1 MGIMSLGA
9 SFFGCLEESK
19 TPERPTEKL
28 SSISI
33 SQSHMDRTYC
43 YHFMAR
49 QEGGSYFLDAE
60 CLIVDY
66 DNNDCEE
73 INLTDAPISEEDFNR
88 FSALDSQYDFYSHLK
103 PVKNE
108 KSKIFVCD
116 ETITNFYVKYG
127 EVGFSIY
134 PSGEL
139 YRAVN
144 ECFFELAKKYN
155 NQKTENE

>member
-1 MGIMSLGA
+1 MGIMSFGA
-9 SFFGCLEESK
+9 SLFGCSEKPK
-19 TPERPTEKL
+19 TTERPTEKL

-43 YHFMAR
+43 YSFLAR
-49 QEGGSYFLDAE
+49 QENDSYLLNAE

-73 INLTDAPISEEDFNR
+73 INLTDTPISEEDFSR

-108 KSKIFVCD
+108 KSEIFVCD
-116 ETITNFYVKYG
+116 ETVTNFYVKYG
-127 EVGFSIY
+127 EVAFSVY

-144 ECFFELAKKYN
+144 EYFFELAQKYN
-155 NQKTENE
+155 NQKPENE

>member
-1 MGIMSLGA
+1 MEILSFGLSL
-9 SFFGCLEESK
+9 FGC
-19 TPERPTEKL
+19 TQNPTRPEGELT
-28 SSISI
+28 SISI
-33 SQSHMDRTYC
+33 SQTHMDRTYC
-43 YHFMAR
+43 YHFWAR
-49 QEGGSYFLDAE
+49 LENDSYLLDAE

-73 INLTDAPISEEDFNR
+73 INPTDAPISEEDFSR

-103 PVKNE
+103 PIKE
-108 KSKIFVCD
+108 EHSKIFVCD

-127 EVGFSIY
+127 EAGFSIY

-155 NQKTENE
+155 DKNNMCE